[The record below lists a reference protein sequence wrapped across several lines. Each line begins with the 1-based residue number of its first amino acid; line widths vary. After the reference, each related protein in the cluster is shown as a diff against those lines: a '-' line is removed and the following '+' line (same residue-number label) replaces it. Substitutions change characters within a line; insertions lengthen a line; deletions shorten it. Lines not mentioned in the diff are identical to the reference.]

1 MIIDR
6 STILRTAHAATRG
19 RMLPTREFNYSL
31 TWCRERRLYVQP
43 LRYRQVLA
51 QEMRKAW
58 ANARPILAQ
67 PDRLLTAAEAAEVAS
82 LRYLATIEPLNRA
95 GAIAFRAANAKAD
108 AIFAAARQRS
118 AA

>member
-6 STILRTAHAATRG
+6 STILRAAHAATRA

-82 LRYLATIEPLNRA
+82 LRYLASIEPLNRT
-95 GAIAFRAANAKAD
+95 GAAAFRTAHAKAD
-108 AIFAAARQRS
+108 EITS
-118 AA
+118 AANRRRAA